1 MAKYSEKRMFEKLS
15 EFSSSRKKNSSLKK
29 YPDGGEFLSIARRQ
43 KKLAQSLINSGNIDK
58 HFPELYEYYLSK
70 ENSQRVGGPLNMEQ
84 IVIEKLRKEPN
95 FLQVMQSKK
104 FSQQV
109 PQFDEGGLFGKRRK
123 KKSMGPDYGQPGY
136 LDDIWNT
143 THMID
148 PITGQV
154 NTNEDW
160 KTKVPL
166 VVNQPGQGFELPGD
180 ELTQEEKW
188 ARQEAT
194 YPIVTQEDV
203 DWSAGMA
210 KLDQTLSDLKAERE
224 ALQLKNQEWAAQ
236 QWQDK
241 LTKRKED
248 FDKKGKHDALEPFET
263 IPKYEY
269 DSRINANP
277 DYLEELRQQG
287 YFVNIKDNI
296 VELYP
301 ATEIQSR
308 IWDNG
313 LRTGEI
319 VNKLG
324 VGTAES
330 IKESFGTIM
339 DQADQYHAYQTKNFL
354 LDLMKKGMSRD
365 AAIDYLVNKKG
376 LGQSRESLEKLY
388 NQDFNEVEKWAKS
401 FVAYSDEYEK
411 PYEQGQDLDIVNRWN
426 DNDIITLAKDRD
438 FIDSHG
444 ANIDIVSPNYS
455 NSPDYGAQVLYKL
468 RTGKWGWMPKSNQLV
483 RLDSDESYKA
493 LITEPSQLDVQSMN
507 KLKDYT
513 SLTPQAFGQKYSPTL
528 GEAEKRWKDGR
539 VAVQIASEDSW
550 RPNKMF
556 VTDPNKKDAF
566 GNPSGQFYQYSFQV
580 PTGGVDAMT
589 GELRTKTVT
598 PDEMAGQTVYMTQEE
613 ADKYNKAMLGD
624 NMEEFYKHPLFYAP
638 GVIAAAPF
646 AAGAFG
652 SAMAYAPFSTLP
664 GLTVGNA
671 LGAYGAYETLKPQ
684 GFAEQAYDAFQKGD
698 TDEAW
703 KNTAFSALGLLPA
716 VKPLVGSYRALN
728 ALRTP
733 GANAILKT
741 PGSYSLLAKTPSGSN
756 LLAGNTNLAN
766 TTEMFPGF
774 TSRLN
779 RFTGANNLGEY
790 KLLRQTAPQLGESQ
804 VMQLANQTPLTKFLG
819 SGTTSLPAF
828 SNQALQ
834 LSNGLQSQLSVP
846 SLKQGFNLQNTN
858 AANGSQTPTV
868 SWDDVNRDQENYYY
882 TQLSGKDEYDAYL
895 KRFPNLIQ
903 ENQNLGKQNYFGEEG
918 FLPGETLEQAQQ
930 RVFDQATDF
939 SQKWMFKD
947 PLKYEDLSTK
957 LTTNHNDLVSLKQN
971 KYYNWNTY
979 AERPILDTYLR
990 DVKGLSDTE
999 VQDLYTGLDTFRT
1012 YNKPFL
1018 KPSEAFG
1025 RFAGNDATALTQK
1038 YDNLEALRQE
1048 MHSSGYFDKAIS
1060 QEDPTVKLAYN
1071 RGLKLAQQE
1080 QQLYDDSFS
1089 LYDEMEANMDPDF
1102 RSKIG
1107 ELYTLSGRPMPQ
1119 YMHGFNRE
1127 NIGTPAIDIGGTKV
1141 SMWNPLFDA
1150 KRTTLV
1156 DVDPTT
1162 KNFSNLS
1169 FDDQDYLLKNYPKL
1183 AGVRT
1188 GDSTITL
1195 GSAPVDLY
1203 FLAKPKQVFN
1213 QTKAGYYEQ
1222 TNPFEITNPLTWKNN
1237 TFNPWFKPKYN
1248 WIEPE
1253 GTYSYRDPNSDGTAK
1268 LINRSLQRAN
1278 SLQQVGGVNAHEIG
1292 HDMQPMYDN
1301 WINLIQKY
1309 DQDAAYYTG
1318 HSDNILAETY
1328 NEAMV
1333 NPVPAKEVTKADG
1346 TVEKDYDYQT
1356 WLSSPGELHSDLQ
1369 KARFKFA
1376 TQIMKEQNIN
1386 MDDAIKQLKQM
1397 ENTGD
1402 DELYQYYLDSGFGNL
1417 NKHFKPEAT
1426 YETKKSLMQILPQVG
1441 ITIGVGGAAG
1451 TMMNNGEEQQTTN
1464 NRYGGSIKK
1473 LSKFIRK

>member
-1 MAKYSEKRMFEKLS
+1 
-15 EFSSSRKKNSSLKK
+15 
-29 YPDGGEFLSIARRQ
+29 
-43 KKLAQSLINSGNIDK
+43 
-58 HFPELYEYYLSK
+58 
-70 ENSQRVGGPLNMEQ
+70 
-84 IVIEKLRKEPN
+84 
-95 FLQVMQSKK
+95 
-104 FSQQV
+104 
-109 PQFDEGGLFGKRRK
+109 
-123 KKSMGPDYGQPGY
+123 
-136 LDDIWNT
+136 
-143 THMID
+143 
-148 PITGQV
+148 
-154 NTNEDW
+154 
-160 KTKVPL
+160 
-166 VVNQPGQGFELPGD
+166 
-180 ELTQEEKW
+180 
-188 ARQEAT
+188 
-194 YPIVTQEDV
+194 
-203 DWSAGMA
+203 
-210 KLDQTLSDLKAERE
+210 
-224 ALQLKNQEWAAQ
+224 
-236 QWQDK
+236 
-241 LTKRKED
+241 
-248 FDKKGKHDALEPFET
+248 
-263 IPKYEY
+263 
-269 DSRINANP
+269 
-277 DYLEELRQQG
+277 
-287 YFVNIKDNI
+287 
-296 VELYP
+296 
-301 ATEIQSR
+301 
-308 IWDNG
+308 
-313 LRTGEI
+313 
-319 VNKLG
+319 
-324 VGTAES
+324 
-330 IKESFGTIM
+330 
-339 DQADQYHAYQTKNFL
+339 
-354 LDLMKKGMSRD
+354 
-365 AAIDYLVNKKG
+365 
-376 LGQSRESLEKLY
+376 
-388 NQDFNEVEKWAKS
+388 
-401 FVAYSDEYEK
+401 
-411 PYEQGQDLDIVNRWN
+411 
-426 DNDIITLAKDRD
+426 
-438 FIDSHG
+438 
-444 ANIDIVSPNYS
+444 
-455 NSPDYGAQVLYKL
+455 
-468 RTGKWGWMPKSNQLV
+468 
-483 RLDSDESYKA
+483 
-493 LITEPSQLDVQSMN
+493 MN

-528 GEAEKRWKDGR
+528 VEAEKRWKDGR

-580 PTGGVDAMT
+580 PTGGVDPMT
-589 GELRTKTVT
+589 GELLTKTVT

-646 AAGAFG
+646 TVGALS

-684 GFAEQAYDAFQKGD
+684 GFAEQAYDAFQRGD

-728 ALRTP
+728 TLRTP

-741 PGSYSLLAKTPSGSN
+741 PSSYSLLAKTPSGSN

-766 TTEMFPGF
+766 TAEMFPGF

-790 KLLRQTAPQLGESQ
+790 KFLRQTAPQLGESQ
-804 VMQLANQTPLTKFLG
+804 AAMQLANQTPLTKFLG

-846 SLKQGFNLQNTN
+846 SWKQGFNLQNTN

-868 SWDDVNRDQENYYY
+868 SWDDINRDQENYYY

-957 LTTNHNDLVSLKQN
+957 LTTNHNNLVSLKQN
-971 KYYNWNTY
+971 KYYNWDTY

-990 DVKGLSDTE
+990 DVKGLSDYE
-999 VQDLYTGLDTFRT
+999 VQDLYQGLDAFRT

-1080 QQLYDDSFS
+1080 QQLYDDSFK

-1107 ELYTLSGRPMPQ
+1107 ELYTLSGRPAPQ

-1127 NIGTPAIDIGGTKV
+1127 NIGTPAIDIGGRKV

-1169 FDDQDYLLKNYPKL
+1169 FDDQDYLLKNYPSL
-1183 AGVRT
+1183 GGVRT

-1195 GSAPVDLY
+1195 GSKPVDLY

-1213 QTKAGYYEQ
+1213 QTKPGYYEQ
-1222 TNPFEITNPLTWKNN
+1222 TNQFQLTNPWTWKNN
-1237 TFNPWFKPKYN
+1237 AFNPWFKPKYN

-1253 GTYSYRDPNSDGTAK
+1253 GTYSYLDPNSDGTAK
-1268 LINRSLQRAN
+1268 LINRSLQRAS
-1278 SLQQVGGVNAHEIG
+1278 SLEQVGGVNAHEIG

-1376 TQIMKEQNIN
+1376 TQIMKEKNID
-1386 MDDAIKQLKQM
+1386 MDTAIKQLKQM

-1451 TMMNNGEEQQTTN
+1451 TMINNGEEQQTTN